1 MYLVHL
7 RVSDGSTFA
16 VRCRELS
23 RDALVPG
30 NLLLLGVLDPVPTPG
45 GPFSAHAWSVGASDV
60 ANYMQGDY
68 VVVPVVPSGDCDCVA
83 SAPAD
88 RDVVDCDDR
97 DDDTALVAR

>member
-7 RVSDGSTFA
+7 RVSDGATFA

-30 NLLLLGVLDPVPTPG
+30 HILMLGVLDPVPTAQ
-45 GPFSAHAWSVGASDV
+45 GPFNANAWSVGPTDI

-68 VVVPVVPSGDCDCVA
+68 PPPPPPPS
-83 SAPAD
+83 PAD
-88 RDVVDCDDR
+88 DCDDQSQGPTSTSA
-97 DDDTALVAR
+97 TAPTP